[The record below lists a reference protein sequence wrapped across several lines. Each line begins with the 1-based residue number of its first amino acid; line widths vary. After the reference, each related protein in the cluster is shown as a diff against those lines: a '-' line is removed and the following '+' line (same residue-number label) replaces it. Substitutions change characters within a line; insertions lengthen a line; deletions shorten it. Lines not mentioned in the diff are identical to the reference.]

1 MDNNFNP
8 MQPQAPKTNT
18 LAVGALVCGI
28 LAVILSLIWTI
39 YTCVIAL
46 VLGIVGIVLGA
57 KGMKLSKTTGTGH
70 GLAVGGL
77 VCGIIGTVFAFA
89 VFACV
94 AAALCVYSSAVG
106 SLGELSD
113 LLG

>member
-1 MDNNFNP
+1 MDNNYNYNP
-8 MQPQAPKTNT
+8 VQPEAPKTNT
-18 LAVGALVCGI
+18 MAIGALVCGV
-28 LAVILSLIWTI
+28 LAVILSLVWTI

-57 KGMKLSKTTGTGH
+57 KGMKVAKATGTGN

-94 AAALCVYSSAVG
+94 AYALCVYSSLVG
-106 SLGELSD
+106 SLAGLA
-113 LLG
+113 